1 MAPTDGPRTRALTLA
16 DAEGGVRLSEEA
28 GWNQTV
34 EDWRMML
41 AAAPAIG
48 QLGDD
53 GTLAA
58 TALVMP
64 YGSRIGWIAM
74 VLTTASHQRRGLATA
89 NLRWAI
95 ETCDQMGLM
104 AGLDATPAGREV
116 YRPLGFH
123 DVWPLQRWVRVRAA
137 LAGRESLTGAVV
149 KPANAAD
156 VDELAAL
163 DADVFGA
170 RREAL
175 LGYLLR
181 NQSRHAWLAVEN
193 GKTVGFVLARAGRLA
208 HHVGP
213 LVASDHELA
222 SALLDHALT
231 GVEGEVTIDVPDH
244 QPAFLR
250 RLQDVGFAPA
260 RPFTRMIRRD
270 APSIERPA
278 FSFAIAGPEL
288 G

>member
-1 MAPTDGPRTRALTLA
+1 MA

-64 YGSRIGWIAM
+64 YGDRIGWIAM
-74 VLTTASHQRRGLATA
+74 VLTTASHRRRGLATA

-95 ETCDQMGLM
+95 ETCDRKGLI
-104 AGLDATPAGREV
+104 AGLDATPTGREV

-137 LAGRESLTGAVV
+137 LAGRVRAALAGRESSTGVV
-149 KPANAAD
+149 VRLVDDAD
-156 VDELAAL
+156 LDDIAAL

-170 RREAL
+170 RRDDL
-175 LGYLLR
+175 LAYLHL
-181 NQSRHAWLAVEN
+181 NQPHHAWVAVEN
-193 GKTVGFVLARAGRLA
+193 GEPVGFVLARAGRLA
-208 HHVGP
+208 LHIGP
-213 LVASDHELA
+213 LIAPDADLA
-222 SALLDHALT
+222 SALLERSLT
-231 GVEGEVTIDVPDH
+231 DVDAAVSIDVPDH
-244 QPAFLR
+244 QPAFHRHLR
-250 RLQDVGFAPA
+250 DLGFAPA
-260 RPFTRMIRRD
+260 RPFTRMIRGG
-270 APSIERPA
+270 APSFERPA
-278 FSFAIAGPEL
+278 SSFAIAGPEL